1 MCLACS
7 HFSSESLSDCFF
19 RSIGHGSNG
28 LPLLSMRK
36 TVWEI
41 ACDEKR
47 IDGFYVSYRAPTTKR
62 FASAQKPSRSQALE
76 LALASQMARWRP
88 SGEGMA
94 QPKSFSGSWRKGFAR
109 PRKSTFKSV
118 CMPADDE
125 AVTQMVRPS
134 AAQSRLEMPDQSC
147 SVRVRSLPSAM
158 EKRRMLPGP
167 GTCVFLAKAR
177 VKPSGQRDQFSKCEA
192 APSMRVK
199 GVFFPVTGSNVKKS
213 SLSEETWLRTQTAE
227 GAREH

>member
-94 QPKSFSGSWRKGFAR
+94 QPKSFSDSWRTGLTLPCR
-109 PRKSTFKSV
+109 STFRSV
-118 CMPADDE
+118 CVPVGDE
-125 AVTQMVRPS
+125 TLAQMLRPS
-134 AAQSRLEMPDQSC
+134 AAQSRLEIPDQVF
-147 SVRVRSLPSAM
+147 SVRVRSLPPATG
-158 EKRRMLPGP
+158 KNRMLAGP
-167 GTCVFLAKAR
+167 GTRCFLDIAR
-177 VKPSGQRDQFSKCEA
+177 VEPSGERVQFCKYHSG
-192 APSMRVK
+192 PSIRVSS
-199 GVFFPVTGSNVKKS
+199 FFSPVAELKLKKS
-213 SLSEETWLRTQTAE
+213 RRLSENSLRTQTVE
-227 GAREH
+227 GERAH